1 MGWVEVRTG
10 TAHGQPCVVMRLY
23 GRLSDEQLAALCRR
37 VDALIRPGHGCGERI
52 GLVCDVTAIDAVDLA
67 VVDQLA
73 RLRLAARRAGGTVT
87 FQHAAPALKAL
98 LALIGLDDLLLADS
112 GEATSVECQRQAEQL
127 EKTGVEKDVEVRHP
141 PL

>member
-1 MGWVEVRTG
+1 MGWVEVGTG
-10 TAHGQPCVVMRLY
+10 TAHGQPCVVLRLY
-23 GRLSDEQLAALCRR
+23 GRLSDEQLTALCRR
-37 VDALIRPGHGCGERI
+37 VCALVRPADACGKHIE
-52 GLVCDVTAIDAVDLA
+52 LVCDVTAIETVDLA

-73 RLRLAARRAGGTVT
+73 RLRLAARRAGGSVT

-112 GEATSVECQRQAEQL
+112 GEATSVERQRQSEQL
-127 EKTGVEKDVEVRHP
+127 EKASVEKDVEVRHP